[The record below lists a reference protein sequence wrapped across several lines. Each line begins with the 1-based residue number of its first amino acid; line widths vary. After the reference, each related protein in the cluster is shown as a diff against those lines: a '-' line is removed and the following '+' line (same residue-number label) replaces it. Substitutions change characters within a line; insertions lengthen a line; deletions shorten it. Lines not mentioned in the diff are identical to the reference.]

1 MSVLPVS
8 LCKGGEV
15 GRGVVVSRA
24 SPCLGHQQ
32 PDEQTEQEEGW
43 VVHVVVGRLLG
54 VPGA

>member
-15 GRGVVVSRA
+15 GRGVVSRA
-24 SPCLGHQQ
+24 SPCLDHQQ
-32 PDEQTEQEEGW
+32 PDEEQEEGW
-43 VVHVVVGRLLG
+43 VGHVVVGRLLG